1 MYFCHFLFLLYQ
13 TGRSDVGRV
22 LRGLLRRKNM
32 PTADSSAVSSFS
44 VSTVLLILQDLAAE
58 ELEEA
63 FDSIDEVVKEGG
75 TSTVKIDEQL

>member
-1 MYFCHFLFLLYQ
+1 
-13 TGRSDVGRV
+13 
-22 LRGLLRRKNM
+22 M